1 MKTSTILICSLLS
14 AAVLTAKSGPA
25 PSNSQQC
32 YSVTGYATYFTIKS
46 CQREG
51 TSGVLTASGRNY
63 DEQSATIA
71 LPFHPPIV
79 NNRRQWGK
87 RYRITNLQTG
97 KSIIARHWDY
107 GPGKRARARG
117 VVVDLSPM
125 VFKAIGGELR
135 QGRIKVKVEEI

>member
-1 MKTSTILICSLLS
+1 MKSTLLICLLS
-14 AAVLTAKSGPA
+14 CAVVATCV
-25 PSNSQQC
+25 PSS
-32 YSVTGYATYFTIKS
+32 GYAKPRSGIWTGWATYYTIES

-87 RYRITNLQTG
+87 RYRITNLKTG

-107 GPGKRARARG
+107 GPGKRARGRG

-135 QGRIKVKVEEI
+135 QGRIKVKVEAL